1 MIADRTDGFTLL
13 EMLATLAL
21 VALLA
26 TLASPSFQE
35 TLLNARRTEVLN
47 ELVRSLHLARV
58 ESLRSGRDAVVC
70 PVDADGHCTGRREN
84 WVGGW
89 RVYINQV
96 GGDASRLDD
105 GDRVLLSRQRSV
117 DPRRDGRLGANRE
130 GFVYRP
136 FNRRS
141 TNGTLIY
148 CDRRGARAARAV
160 IVSHTGRPR
169 ITDRSGGGG
178 PLTCPMVS

>member
-1 MIADRTDGFTLL
+1 MTADRTEGFTLL

-26 TLASPSFQE
+26 ALATPSFQE

-47 ELVRSLHLARV
+47 DLVRSLHLARV

-70 PVDADGHCTGRREN
+70 PVDADGFCAGRSEN
-84 WVGGW
+84 WAGGW
-89 RVYINQV
+89 RVYVNQA

-105 GDRVLLSRQRSV
+105 GDRLLLSRERSI
-117 DPRRDGRLGANRE
+117 DPERDGRLAANRE
-130 GFVYRP
+130 GIVYRP

-141 TNGTLIY
+141 TNGTLVY

-160 IVSHTGRPR
+160 VISHTGRPR
-169 ITDRSGGGG
+169 IQDRRDDGE
-178 PLTCPMVS
+178 PLTCPLVS

>member
-1 MIADRTDGFTLL
+1 MSHNNGFTLL
-13 EMLATLAL
+13 EMLATLAII
-21 VALLA
+21 ALLA

-35 TLLNARRTEVLN
+35 TLLNASRTQLLN
-47 ELVRSLHLARV
+47 SLVRSLHLARA

-70 PVDADGHCTGRREN
+70 PVSQDGRCVGRNEN

-89 RVYINQV
+89 RVFV
-96 GGDASRLDD
+96 SEAGSDPSVFAP
-105 GDRVLLSRQRSV
+105 GDRLLLARNAGQT
-117 DPRRDGRLGANRE
+117 GQLQANRNA
-130 GFVYRP
+130 FVYRP

-148 CDRRGARAARAV
+148 CDRRGERSARAV

-169 ITDRSGGGG
+169 ISDRTVSGDALRC
-178 PLTCPMVS
+178 PLVS